1 MPSGTIHVVATLNV
15 TQRTGE
21 LRHVTPVAAIPPGQA
36 ALASGRPRRPAKPAP
51 APARRPPSCC
61 ACSAKATR

>member
-36 ALASGRPRRPAKPAP
+36 ALASGRPRRRAEPGAEP
-51 APARRPPSCC
+51 RRPPSCC
-61 ACSAKATR
+61 ASSARATR